1 MNDGLLG
8 ALGLCIKAGKA
19 SQGTEMSLKSIKRRN
34 AALVL
39 LDNKASPRTKKDI
52 TNSCSYYNVELVIDD
67 LKEEF
72 IKLTQKD
79 KMVIMSINDKGFA
92 GLIKSKLKTK
102 TYDNY

>member
-8 ALGLCIKAGKA
+8 ALGLCIKARKA
-19 SQGTEMSLKSIKRRN
+19 SLGTEGALKSIKNRN

-39 LDNKASPRTKKDI
+39 LDIKASARTKKDI

-72 IKLTQKD
+72 IKLTQKN
-79 KMVIMSINDKGFA
+79 KMIIVSINDEGFA
-92 GLIKSKLKTK
+92 GLIKSKLQTK
-102 TYDNY
+102 T